1 MAPVRVADQ
10 QCTIALPAALLGERW
25 TLLLVR
31 QAFLGTRRF
40 EDFQSSMAISR
51 SVLAERLGTLVE
63 EGILRRVAYKDVR
76 TRYEYRLTEKGLD
89 LYPVLMALRK
99 WGDRWM
105 PPEQGPSFELHHR
118 DCGGGVD
125 VHVTCAACRE
135 ELTARDVRVTFSAP
149 ADEPT
154 APGSAAPPAG
164 R

>member
-1 MAPVRVADQ
+1 MSPVKVADES
-10 QCTIALPAALLGERW
+10 CTVSLPAALLGERW
-25 TLLLVR
+25 TLLLLR

-40 EDFQSSMAISR
+40 EDFQSAMDISR
-51 SVLAERLGTLVE
+51 SVLAERLGRFVD

-76 TRYEYRLTEKGLD
+76 TRYEYRLTQKGLE

-105 PPEQGPSFELHHR
+105 SPEAGPSFDLHHR

-125 VHVTCAACRE
+125 VKVECTACAA
-135 ELTARDVRVTFSAP
+135 ELGARDVHVTP
-149 ADEPT
+149 L
-154 APGSAAPPAG
+154 

>member
-1 MAPVRVADQ
+1 MGQVRVVDE
-10 QCTIALPAALLGERW
+10 QCPVSLPAALLGERW
-25 TLLLVR
+25 TLLLLR

-40 EDFQSSMAISR
+40 EDFQSTMEISR
-51 SVLAERLGTLVE
+51 SVLTERLGTLVE
-63 EGILRRVAYKDVR
+63 EGILRREAYKDVR

-105 PPEQGPSFELHHR
+105 SPEPGPSFDLHHR

-125 VHVTCAACRE
+125 VAVACTGCGE
-135 ELTARDVRVTFSAP
+135 VLTARDVRVTP
-149 ADEPT
+149 L
-154 APGSAAPPAG
+154 

>member
-1 MAPVRVADQ
+1 MPPVKVADEL
-10 QCTIALPAALLGERW
+10 CTISLPAALLGERW
-25 TLLLVR
+25 TLLLLR

-40 EDFQSSMAISR
+40 EDFQSSMDISR

-105 PPEQGPSFELHHR
+105 SPERGPSFELHHR
-118 DCGGGVD
+118 DCGGGID
-125 VHVTCAACRE
+125 VHVTCTACQA
-135 ELTARDVRVTFSAP
+135 ELTARDVRVTPNP
-149 ADEPT
+149 AADPTGPT
-154 APGSAAPPAG
+154 ATTTPAEH
-164 R
+164 

>member
-1 MAPVRVADQ
+1 MGQVKVVDE
-10 QCTIALPAALLGERW
+10 QCTVSLPAALLGERW
-25 TLLLVR
+25 TLLLLR

-40 EDFQSSMAISR
+40 EDFQATMEISR
-51 SVLAERLGTLVE
+51 SVLTERLGTLVE
-63 EGILRRVAYKDVR
+63 EGILRREAYKDVR

-105 PPEQGPSFELHHR
+105 SPETGPSFDLHHR

-125 VHVTCAACRE
+125 VAVTCTACAGA
-135 ELTARDVRVTFSAP
+135 LTARDVRVTP
-149 ADEPT
+149 L
-154 APGSAAPPAG
+154 